1 MGMETLIFMALVLL
15 VFIIM
20 MGLRFKNKNIG
31 NNATNIIIV
40 TGILCTFCGISIGL
54 FSLDA
59 NNIENNLGNL
69 INGIKTAFIPSA
81 LAIALALFWKLLGS
95 FYDAFRKQDENIT
108 DCTIDDIVARQNEIQ
123 KLLNSKDSPLLESL
137 DAIRKETAIGF
148 RDMGDRFE
156 KFAEKVASDNSQALI
171 DALQEV
177 IRDFNAKI
185 NEQFGENFKQLNEAV
200 GRLLAWQDHYANE
213 LDKKINFFNSLQN
226 TLENLTQN
234 YKEIVEN
241 SQEFERCASSLKNI
255 INHNNSQQQVLA
267 ETFEQ
272 LSKLCSSLERD
283 IPNVATQIQEM
294 SEASQEFLE
303 QVEDSHTQLIQSFN
317 SFHEKITDSLEKNVT
332 GISEK
337 IGNQAEALHKNLE
350 SALQD
355 SLNSLGS
362 QLASLSAKFVND
374 YTPLTE
380 QLRRVVE
387 ISKGIK

>member
-1 MGMETLIFMALVLL
+1 MGKETLLFIALVLL

-81 LAIALALFWKLLGS
+81 LAIGLALFWKLLGS
-95 FYDAFRKQDENIT
+95 FYDAFKKQDENIT
-108 DCTIDDIVARQNEIQ
+108 DCTIDDIVKNQ
-123 KLLNSKDSPLLESL
+123 KLLHLLLGSKDSMLIESL
-137 DAIRKETAIGF
+137 DSIRKETAIGF
-148 RDMGDRFE
+148 RDMGDKFE

-177 IRDFNAKI
+177 IRDFNVKI

-200 GRLLAWQDHYANE
+200 GRLLTWQDHYANE
-213 LDKKINFFNSLQN
+213 LDKKISFFNSLQN

-234 YKEIVEN
+234 YEEIVEN
-241 SQEFERCASSLKNI
+241 SQEFEKCASNLKNI
-255 INHNNSQQQVLA
+255 IEFNNSQQKYLA
-267 ETFEQ
+267 ETLEQ

-283 IPNVATQIQEM
+283 IPNVASQIQEM
-294 SEASQEFLE
+294 SETSQEFLE
-303 QVEDSHTQLIQSFN
+303 QVEESHSQLIQSFN
-317 SFHEKITDSLEKNVT
+317 SFHEKITDSLEKNIT

-374 YTPLTE
+374 YAPLTE
-380 QLRRVVE
+380 QLRKIIE
-387 ISKGIK
+387 ISKGIR